1 MISETVWHFLSD
13 NRSLLRT
20 GSREDYKTLFKNTY
34 TWPMDDVDHEDFD
47 NQLMGELIEVFT
59 NDLKIKTN
67 DIRMEVM
74 EELIIELLP
83 EIDFQPQLWK
93 DWFRKWVGLN
103 TLGLPLAIIA
113 SDLSHNK
120 DFLELANLIEKDG
133 RWHIYKRR

>member
-34 TWPMDDVDHEDFD
+34 TWPMDDIDHEDFD

-59 NDLKIKTN
+59 NDLKVKTN

-103 TLGLPLAIIA
+103 TLGLPLSIIA
-113 SDLSHNK
+113 SELSQNK

>member
-20 GSREDYKTLFKNTY
+20 GSREDYKILFKNTY

-59 NDLKIKTN
+59 NDLKVKTN

-83 EIDFQPQLWK
+83 EIDFQPQPWK